1 MSEFAMIRRLLRDAP
16 QPRKD
21 VVIGPG
27 DDGAV
32 LALPA
37 GHELVLTTDTLISG
51 RHFPKDTSAEDVGW
65 KALAVNLSDL
75 AAMGADPAWITIAL
89 SLPNAEEAWLAGFVA
104 GLFPLLE
111 TSGAALVGG
120 DLTQGDLS
128 ITVQAAGLIPSGQ
141 ALRRDSAKV
150 GDAVCVTGDLGD
162 AALGLSLWS
171 QRGRRSRSSGQLSER
186 DYLIDRLCRPTPRIA
201 SGKLL
206 RGRAHAGVDIS
217 DGLAADLG
225 HMLTAS
231 NVGANLNVEAL
242 PSSDA
247 LSRCITQTQRM
258 QYQLNGGDDY
268 ELCVTLPQAEVAAV
282 QAALDCKFTVVGEII
297 AQPGLN
303 LLNAHGQDVVVV
315 GGGYDH
321 FTA

>member
-1 MSEFAMIRRLLRDAP
+1 MIRRLLRDAP

-89 SLPNAEEAWLAGFVA
+89 SLPNAEEAWMAGFVA

-111 TSGAALVGG
+111 ASGAALVGG

-128 ITVQAAGLIPSGQ
+128 ITVQAAGLVPSGQ
-141 ALRRDSAKV
+141 ALRRDRAKV

-162 AALGLSLWS
+162 AALGLSLWP
-171 QRGRRSRSSGQLSER
+171 RRAELAESA
-186 DYLIDRLCRPTPRIA
+186 DYLINRLCRPNPRNTA
-201 SGKLL
+201 GQHL
-206 RGRAHAGVDIS
+206 RGRAHAAVDIS
-217 DGLAADLG
+217 DGLTADLG
-225 HMLTAS
+225 HMLEAS
-231 NVGANLNVEAL
+231 TVGANLYVDAL
-242 PSSDA
+242 PGSTA
-247 LSRCITQTQRM
+247 FNQHAEPEQRV

-268 ELCVTLPQAEVAAV
+268 ELCVTLPLAEVAAV

-303 LLNAHGQDVVVV
+303 LLDAQGQRVVVV
-315 GGGYDH
+315 GGGYNH
-321 FTA
+321 FAE